1 MDLKFSFGGA
11 SPDHSHD
18 GHGEAP
24 SGIPLPFSVAPA
36 STSSVLEV
44 HVRVTDAQVIA
55 EALSGDGVTY
65 GRAELD
71 EADRDPLALAR
82 AVRSVTARVV
92 AELDGPLAEAVTGLV
107 LRLGGREVPVIEA
120 LDFPVTPA
128 EASATGAAGPGPLA
142 TGPAGPP
149 VALPATAVPPGTEPG
164 AESGVT
170 PGAASGDARP
180 AVAVTSEPF
189 QRRTGVVSGTPV
201 HIG

>member
-11 SPDHSHD
+11 SPDHSH
-18 GHGEAP
+18 GEAP
-24 SGIPLPFSVAPA
+24 SGIPLPFSVAPV

-44 HVRVTDAQVIA
+44 HVRVTDSQVIA

-71 EADRDPLALAR
+71 QADRDPLALAR
-82 AVRSVTARVV
+82 AARSVTARVV

-107 LRLGGREVPVIEA
+107 LSLGGGEIAVIEA

-128 EASATGAAGPGPLA
+128 GN
-142 TGPAGPP
+142 
-149 VALPATAVPPGTEPG
+149 TAD
-164 AESGVT
+164 AE
-170 PGAASGDARP
+170 RP

-189 QRRTGVVSGTPV
+189 QRRTGVVSGTPLHV
-201 HIG
+201 A

>member
-11 SPDHSHD
+11 SPDHSH
-18 GHGEAP
+18 GEAP
-24 SGIPLPFSVAPA
+24 SGIPLPFSVAPV
-36 STSSVLEV
+36 SHSSVLEV
-44 HVRVTDAQVIA
+44 HVRVTDTQVIA

-82 AVRSVTARVV
+82 AARSVTARVV

-107 LRLGGREVPVIEA
+107 LQLGGGEIAVIEA

-128 EASATGAAGPGPLA
+128 ADAAG
-142 TGPAGPP
+142 
-149 VALPATAVPPGTEPG
+149 TAD
-164 AESGVT
+164 AE
-170 PGAASGDARP
+170 RP

-201 HIG
+201 HVG